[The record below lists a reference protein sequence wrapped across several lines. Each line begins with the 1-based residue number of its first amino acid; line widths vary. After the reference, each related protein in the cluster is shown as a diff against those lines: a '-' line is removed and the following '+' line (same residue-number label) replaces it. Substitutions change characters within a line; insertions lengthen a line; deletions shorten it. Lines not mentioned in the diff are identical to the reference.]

1 MRTWAT
7 RDSQRVV
14 PRPAVSASPANL
26 LEMSLSTKSETLG
39 VESAIH
45 PPWDSDALLG
55 FKKHCCKPPY
65 NPSFYFSAQ
74 CRMETG
80 GCLSRLIPLSPS
92 RRQALNICL
101 HVLSRDGSKPL
112 FCKRWQPVSLYCDS
126 YFDLSCL
133 FWDLWKQYSLCTG
146 TSALVRKI
154 KWTQDVG
161 GEPQER
167 GWIAWSQGF
176 AFENINSGDFP
187 GGPVV
192 NNPPCS
198 AGDPGLIPDRGAKIP
213 HAIRQL
219 SPCTATKTRHSQ
231 INK

>member
-14 PRPAVSASPANL
+14 PRPAVSASPENL

-126 YFDLSCL
+126 YFDISSNISYLRTLSLPDEIRSCHILALYHRIL
-133 FWDLWKQYSLCTG
+133 FLMFLWNLFFLNEG
-146 TSALVRKI
+146 
-154 KWTQDVG
+154 
-161 GEPQER
+161 
-167 GWIAWSQGF
+167 
-176 AFENINSGDFP
+176 
-187 GGPVV
+187 
-192 NNPPCS
+192 
-198 AGDPGLIPDRGAKIP
+198 
-213 HAIRQL
+213 
-219 SPCTATKTRHSQ
+219 
-231 INK
+231 